1 MELSKEID
9 DLITELESLRED
21 NKRLIIKVQEHNSN
35 INILNNSIKKYKNE
49 IKSYKRLYENE
60 HNERKHLMQ
69 VMSGKQEQIIL

>member
-9 DLITELESLRED
+9 DLMTELESLRED
-21 NKRLIIKVQEHNSN
+21 NKRLIIKVQEQNSN
-35 INILNNSIKKYKNE
+35 INILNNNIKKYKNE

-69 VMSGKQEQIIL
+69 VMSEKQEQIIL